1 MALPEDRPR
10 ERSERETNPSTSP
23 PPPRIRRPGC
33 ESVEGRQ
40 PWGLFSSQAS
50 KLPSLRQKQK
60 AVGPPSYPLPQL
72 STDQLAMRARL
83 SLAIAALPAAALW
96 RSYRRA
102 IEEFSSQPAVRPIQR
117 GQVRSIP
124 TSWGRLTYRLVVGSD
139 PGPALVLVHGWG
151 RAADSVWCQFI
162 ELTRRTVIAIDLPGH
177 GRSLLEKGRF
187 TFDLAVEAVIDAIAD
202 AHLIRPILVGHSLG
216 GPISLMTIRKLG
228 HPALSGF
235 VAIASSAF
243 WTRPRQKLIVAAAPY
258 VLSQDSPI
266 LIGFHRAEARRDPMR
281 ADRMAWEYS
290 LRPSRA
296 ILTDSAHALRRFDAR
311 PWTDLTLPPTLWV
324 VTTKDGVVNPA
335 DQLASARHLG
345 VPSVSVVSHHS
356 EFIRDP
362 APMANIIE
370 DAAAQWSR
378 QLPIGIRRR
387 GDRLRALDEQ

>member
-1 MALPEDRPR
+1 ML
-10 ERSERETNPSTSP
+10 
-23 PPPRIRRPGC
+23 
-33 ESVEGRQ
+33 
-40 PWGLFSSQAS
+40 
-50 KLPSLRQKQK
+50 SLRQKPK
-60 AVGPPSYPLPQL
+60 AVGPPSYPLPCL
-72 STDQLAMRARL
+72 SSDQLAMRARFYP
-83 SLAIAALPAAALW
+83 AIAALPAVALW

-102 IEEFSSQPAVRPIQR
+102 IEEFSSQPAVRPSQR

-124 TSWGRLTYRLVVGSD
+124 TSWGRLTYRFVVGSD
-139 PGPALVLVHGWG
+139 PRPALVLIHGWG
-151 RAADSVWCQFI
+151 RAADSVWSQFI
-162 ELTRRTVIAIDLPGH
+162 ELTRRTMIAIDLPGH

-187 TFDLAVEAVIDAIAD
+187 TFDLAAEAVIDAITD

-216 GPISLMTIRKLG
+216 GPISLTTIRQRG
-228 HPALSGF
+228 HHAFSGF
-235 VAIASSAF
+235 VAVASSAF

-296 ILTDSAHALRRFDAR
+296 ILTESAHALRRFDAR
-311 PWTDLTLPPTLWV
+311 QWKDLTLPPALWV

-335 DQLASARHLG
+335 DQLSSAKHFG
-345 VPSVSVVSHHS
+345 VPTVSLESHHS

-362 APMANIIE
+362 APLANIIE
-370 DAAAQWSR
+370 DAADQWSR

-387 GDRLRALDEQ
+387 SDRLRALDEQ